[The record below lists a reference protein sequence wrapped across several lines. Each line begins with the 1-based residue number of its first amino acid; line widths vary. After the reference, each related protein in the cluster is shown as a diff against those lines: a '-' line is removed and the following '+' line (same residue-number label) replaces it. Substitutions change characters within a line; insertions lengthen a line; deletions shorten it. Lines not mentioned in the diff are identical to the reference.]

1 MKQEINYEVKTGKYT
16 NMWRLKFTDNHW
28 VKELKGKSRNTLRQI
43 KIKVQHTKAY
53 GIQRKSDSKREV
65 HSAKCL
71 H

>member
-43 KIKVQHTKAY
+43 KTQHTILTGFNTA
-53 GIQRKSDSKREV
+53 SAEREI
-65 HSAKCL
+65 
-71 H
+71 

>member
-1 MKQEINYEVKTGKYT
+1 MEKHKHMKTKQHAMKKTSNISTVRTK
-16 NMWRLKFTDNHW
+16 RKL
-28 VKELKGKSRNTLRQI
+28 ENTLRQI

>member
-16 NMWRLKFTDNHW
+16 NIWRLKFTDNCW
-28 VKELKGKSRNTLRQI
+28 VKELKDKSRNTLRQT

-53 GIQRKSDSKREV
+53 GIQRKSNSKRV
-65 HSAKCL
+65 HSDKCL